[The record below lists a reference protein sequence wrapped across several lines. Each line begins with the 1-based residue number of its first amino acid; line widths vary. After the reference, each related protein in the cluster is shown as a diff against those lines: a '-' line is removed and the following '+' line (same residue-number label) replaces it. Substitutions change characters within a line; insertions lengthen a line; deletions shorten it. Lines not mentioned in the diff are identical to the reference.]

1 MKIIFRSILAVAAL
15 MCLSLLAACS
25 QPQRAQQA
33 PLPELSVGV
42 VPFFQPTST
51 IELMAGYIP
60 DDQGHIDPE
69 SLLRIDTNLRT
80 ALDKTGRS
88 YKYLDA
94 VGYKEGKEVGMAM
107 RQNRRSALSFWA
119 EIGKR
124 EGVDLLIV
132 PTVVDWH
139 ERQGGEAGVT
149 TSAAVTIDIF
159 LIDCRGEGNLLQR
172 AYYSEKQ
179 TGLANNLLNIGTFFK
194 RGAKWVTAEQLTQE
208 AIEKAIQE
216 FGL

>member
-1 MKIIFRSILAVAAL
+1 MKIIFRSVLAIAAL
-15 MCLSLLAACS
+15 ICLSMLAACS
-25 QPQRAQQA
+25 QPQRGGQA

-42 VPFFQPTST
+42 ASFYQPTSMV
-51 IELMAGYIP
+51 ELMAGYIP
-60 DDQGHIDPE
+60 DDQGPIDPE
-69 SLLRIDTNLRT
+69 SLLRIDADLRS
-80 ALDKTGRS
+80 ALSKTSRS
-88 YKYLDA
+88 YKYLDPISFS
-94 VGYKEGKEVGMAM
+94 EGREVGMNM
-107 RQNRRSALSFWA
+107 RQNRRSALNFWA

-159 LIDCRGEGNLLQR
+159 LIDCRADGNLLQR
-172 AYYSEKQ
+172 AFYNEKQ
-179 TGLANNLLNIGTFFK
+179 TGLTSNLLNIGTFFK
-194 RGAKWVTAEQLTQE
+194 RGGKWVTAEQLTQE